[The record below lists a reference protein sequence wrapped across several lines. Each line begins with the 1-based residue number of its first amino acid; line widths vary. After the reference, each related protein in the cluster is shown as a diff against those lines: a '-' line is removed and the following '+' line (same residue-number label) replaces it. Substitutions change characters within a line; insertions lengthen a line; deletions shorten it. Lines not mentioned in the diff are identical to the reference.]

1 MPHAGR
7 MYANSRNKN
16 PRSHLI
22 PFIFGICHHKMISN
36 YQHKYE
42 SAENV
47 GKEAQVL
54 VVNHLHNKKKMIL
67 EKRQL
72 EFTESQAT
80 LELQSSH

>member
-54 VVNHLHNKKKMIL
+54 VVNHLHNKKNKGY
-67 EKRQL
+67 
-72 EFTESQAT
+72 
-80 LELQSSH
+80 